1 MTEVE
6 PRIQAKAPSEDALT
20 YYDRQHFLTY
30 ARLIDADTEGADWK
44 MSAEKILQRDVEADR
59 HGAELCYRSH
69 LARARWII
77 GAGLNKILDDDSPD

>member
-1 MTEVE
+1 MAEIE
-6 PRIQAKAPSEDALT
+6 PRIQPQAPCDEALT

-30 ARLIDADTEGADWK
+30 ARLIDAEKEGTDWK
-44 MSAEKILQRDVEADR
+44 LSAEKILQRDVEADP

-69 LARARWII
+69 LARAWWIV